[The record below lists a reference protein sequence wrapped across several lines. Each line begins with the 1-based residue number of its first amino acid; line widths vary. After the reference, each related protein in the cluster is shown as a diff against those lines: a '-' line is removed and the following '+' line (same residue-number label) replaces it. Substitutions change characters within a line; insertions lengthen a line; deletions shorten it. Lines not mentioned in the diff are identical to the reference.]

1 MKVIDQNAQKTI
13 VIVEDEYDL
22 RENYTA
28 MLENQGYQVTGHASR
43 CEAETAFQLNLPDLV
58 ILDISLE
65 DDLEGGFDLC
75 RQLRAQSIELP
86 IIFLTARNNDI
97 DTISGLRLGA
107 DDYLTKDISLAHLSA
122 RIAALF
128 RRTDALKNN
137 HSTAADKT
145 SSDIPDLT
153 LDLERLSIT
162 WRSQPVDLTITELW
176 ILHDLIRHPGHV
188 KSREQLMQ
196 AANTL
201 VDDNTITAQIK
212 RIRNK
217 FLQLDAE
224 FNCIESIY
232 GAGYRWQ
239 CKKS

>member
-1 MKVIDQNAQKTI
+1 MTAQNSLKTI

-22 RENYTA
+22 CENYKA
-28 MLENQGYQVTGHASR
+28 MLETQGYSVTCYASR
-43 CEAETAFQLNLPDLV
+43 QQAETAFQLKLPDLV
-58 ILDISLE
+58 ILDISLN

-75 RQLRAQSIELP
+75 RQLRTQSDGLP

-97 DTISGLRLGA
+97 DTISALRLGA
-107 DDYLTKDISLAHLSA
+107 DDYLTKDISLIHLSA

-128 RRTDALKNN
+128 RRTAALLNN
-137 HSTAADKT
+137 NAAMSNK
-145 SSDIPDLT
+145 SSPVVTDLT
-153 LDLERLSIT
+153 LDLDRLKVSWQGFHI
-162 WRSQPVDLTITELW
+162 DLTITELW
-176 ILHDLIRHPGHV
+176 ILHALVQYPGHV

-196 AANTL
+196 SANTV

-217 FLQLDAE
+217 FLQYDAD
-224 FNCIESIY
+224 FNCIESVY

-239 CKKS
+239 CKA

>member
-1 MKVIDQNAQKTI
+1 MTLQNSLKTI

-22 RENYTA
+22 CENYTA
-28 MLENQGYQVTGHASR
+28 MLETQGYKVISYASKQD
-43 CEAETAFQLNLPDLV
+43 AATAFQLSLPDLV
-58 ILDISLE
+58 ILDISLN

-75 RQLRAQSIELP
+75 RQLRALSDGLP

-97 DTISGLRLGA
+97 DTISALRLGA
-107 DDYLTKDISLAHLSA
+107 DDYLTKDISLVHLSA

-128 RRTDALKNN
+128 RRTAVLLNNNQTTKNKPS
-137 HSTAADKT
+137 STVIA
-145 SSDIPDLT
+145 DLT
-153 LDLERLSIT
+153 LDPDRLEVT
-162 WRSQPVDLTITELW
+162 WQGFHIDLTVTELW
-176 ILHDLIRHPGHV
+176 VLHALVKHPGHV

-196 AANTL
+196 AANIL

-217 FLQLDAE
+217 FLQHDAD
-224 FNCIESIY
+224 FNCIESVY

-239 CKKS
+239 SKA

>member
-1 MKVIDQNAQKTI
+1 MQNSLKTI
-13 VIVEDEYDL
+13 IIVEDEFAL

-28 MLENQGYQVTGHASR
+28 MLENQGYKVIGYASR
-43 CEAETAFQLNLPDLV
+43 HEAEAAFQSGLPDLV

-75 RQLRAQSIELP
+75 RQLRALSIELP

-107 DDYLTKDISLAHLSA
+107 DDYLTKDISLLHLSA
-122 RIAALF
+122 RISALF
-128 RRTDALKNN
+128 RRTDALKTN
-137 HSTAADKT
+137 HPANIHNTPEAVS
-145 SSDIPDLT
+145 DLT
-153 LDLERLSIT
+153 IDLERLSVS
-162 WRSQPVDLTITELW
+162 WQMQPVDLTITELW
-176 ILHDLIRHPGHV
+176 ILHALVKHPGHV

-201 VDDNTITAQIK
+201 VDDNTVTAQIK

-217 FLQLDAE
+217 FLQQDAE

-239 CKKS
+239 CKVI